1 MPLRLLFC
9 TRYGTCEH
17 PPKAVY
23 CSEKPHSL
31 HLQHRLQNLSG
42 LCARARAQRLLYK
55 LLSTTYSTTLHC
67 FTLYSLNCSLYGFI
81 SHATCAPFSSPHK
94 HVKYKATGHYVR
106 LHDTCIREETHIRL
120 FTVLTLLFLTSNHA
134 SAATTH
140 RLPTNLSHTPCF
152 NHSDGGGARGSGGGG
167 CGYHNVRNGGFR
179 FLWRF
184 RRFLQALHAT
194 DFCPIWGEPCIE
206 FEVAEL
212 KTYIILTKRG
222 GCNERRTVNPLATTY

>member
-120 FTVLTLLFLTSNHA
+120 FTVLSLLFLTSDHA
-134 SAATTH
+134 AAATTH
-140 RLPTNLSHTPCF
+140 RLPTSHTP
-152 NHSDGGGARGSGGGG
+152 
-167 CGYHNVRNGGFR
+167 
-179 FLWRF
+179 
-184 RRFLQALHAT
+184 HAST
-194 DFCPIWGEPCIE
+194 ILMEAE
-206 FEVAEL
+206 REVVAEVGAV
-212 KTYIILTKRG
+212 I
-222 GCNERRTVNPLATTY
+222 TTFAMVVFGFSGASVGFFRHYTRPIFVRYGVSLVSSSRLQS